1 MTKIEQDVTA
11 RLAMSYPARIL
22 AQAAASRKNEQL
34 QPHFEAKTAPPQER
48 VTVSLDLDA
57 DVLGWLKEQ
66 PTDWQRE
73 LNNLARFSWKPV
85 RLEKRNMPRR
95 YGNWAK
101 CSSRPT

>member
-1 MTKIEQDVTA
+1 MFFTIFWRAFFALDPAMEEQ
-11 RLAMSYPARIL
+11 R
-22 AQAAASRKNEQL
+22 NEPL
-34 QPHFEAKTAPPQER
+34 QPHFEAKAAPPQER

-85 RLEKRNMPRR
+85 RLEKRNMPRTH
-95 YGNWAK
+95 GNRAK
-101 CSSRPT
+101 CRSRPAPRPENLGS